1 MATGLWTDYAATS
14 FAGGNGTSSSPYQI
28 STPAQLAYFAKL
40 IKNSNTTY
48 RDSYFQLTA
57 DIDLSAHYWSPIGTS
72 SAPFRRTFDGQYH
85 KISNMTIDTSIY
97 SSDVIGLFGY
107 TATPSTTEIAE
118 IKNFYLVSPHIIDN
132 DATYASFVLANHT
145 NRVSIHDIEI
155 IDGHYSYASYS
166 STIESSSYFGCFL
179 SKAIS
184 VSACYATVHD
194 VNALSTYIR
203 SNKQYTGGL
212 IGYYEVG
219 EGNNEIYN
227 SNIVITD
234 LVCPHGI
241 YVGGA
246 IGYLDHENYY
256 NMYLQN
262 ISVQIQDGQVNSNTI
277 IGGIIGYYCNNIS
290 KSYNYI
296 NINNIS
302 SDILNMYPSPTK
314 FKAFVGDWKTG
325 ITSANFKSTNKLSK
339 LYYNTEVS
347 KTGYNSGLFSDTEN
361 TTIVKSY
368 KYSDTCNVY
377 DTSTNTT
384 VMNYYNVAHKIA
396 CRTFSVQVT
405 KSGSVTYREIIYLND
420 IYKRAHTLEPIK
432 FILMYD
438 LGDFNPYDESTL
450 NFPIFALVTGTTYT
464 FPDADIYSYLNPTLE
479 RYDLENN
486 NKWLSES
493 QQTLNDASAI
503 YHPGDTVDV
512 STDFV
517 IWTGSVD
524 KTKVISYKKDSS
536 TVVDVTNVVYK
547 NSSST
552 VRSMADYKYK
562 KDSSTVV

>member
-72 SAPFRRTFDGQYH
+72 STPFRRTFDGQYH

-107 TATPSTTEIAE
+107 TSTPSTTEIAE

-155 IDGHYSYASYS
+155 IDGYYSYASYL
-166 STIESSSYFGCFL
+166 STVESNSYFGCFL
-179 SKAIS
+179 SRSIL
-184 VSACYATVHD
+184 VSASYVKVHN

-212 IGYYEVG
+212 IGYYVVG
-219 EGNNEIYN
+219 ESNNEIYN

-384 VMNYYNVAHKIA
+384 VMNYYNVAHAIA

-432 FILMYD
+432 FILMWD
-438 LGDFNPYDESTL
+438 FGDFNPYDESTL
-450 NFPIFALVTGTTYT
+450 NFPIFVLVTGTTYT

-486 NKWLSES
+486 NKWLAES
-493 QQTLNDASAI
+493 QQTLNDASGI
-503 YHPGDTVDV
+503 YHPGDTVTV

-562 KDSSTVV
+562 KNSSTVV